1 MRYYK
6 RFYSISHVAKL
17 CSNVIAFEFIV
28 VISFKIVMFQLLR
41 SKCYANFSFHFD
53 IALYLLIISI
63 NIYTIFC
70 VFCPINYSMGK
81 ISKKNSEDPSKE
93 VKWSSV
99 MDVALVDVFYIK

>member
-28 VISFKIVMFQLLR
+28 VMSFKIVMFQLLR

-63 NIYTIFC
+63 NIYTNYF
-70 VFCPINYSMGK
+70 VFFVLLIIAWVRYQRRIVK
-81 ISKKNSEDPSKE
+81 IQVKK
-93 VKWSSV
+93 
-99 MDVALVDVFYIK
+99 